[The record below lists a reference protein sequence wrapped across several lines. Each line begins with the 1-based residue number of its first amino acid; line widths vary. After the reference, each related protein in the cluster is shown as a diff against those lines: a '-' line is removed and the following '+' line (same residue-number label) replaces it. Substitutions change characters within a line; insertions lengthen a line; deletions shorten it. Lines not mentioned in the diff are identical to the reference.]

1 MKNLLSLLL
10 PLALLLSLT
19 ACGEKSADEAARQTP
34 PTLTVTGANAC
45 SVTLKSS
52 SYDWTYTQGLQSM
65 TVIACGAH
73 PLDETSR
80 DITPV
85 LEMPFAV
92 SAAYFYTVTL
102 DFGDNSPDSVSLRCW
117 PSDAW
122 GSTGIPS
129 ETVTAQRQDN
139 GTFRAELPQSD
150 GIFAVDALWDG
161 SSATY
166 TFCTQAE
173 GSEELHPGAVL
184 SIGES
189 EDIRKIDI
197 SWRSGSVNIYTAE
210 QSAQISVKEESTAPL
225 AESEKMVCAI
235 DGDTL
240 RIHFLGDAY
249 RGSYDGEK
257 YLDVGLPRE
266 LVSAGHFE
274 EIKVETTDAYTIVGA
289 DVSGSIKLSTVGG
302 DARVMGAT
310 CPMVEI
316 ETVNGSVGVVDG
328 TWARVN
334 ISTLSGAIELAG
346 EAENAEI
353 ETASGKVDIAGALGT
368 LDFESV
374 SGNLILATERALR
387 LDAETESGSIYL
399 TLPAQDGF
407 TLDYE
412 TKSGAF
418 RSALTER
425 EGTLIACGDRET
437 HYTVPALDGGAVF
450 VDLFGLAYELVNGSG
465 VGEGAFG
472 VEPPLLH
479 AKDRIAANFVRIGCK
494 QRVVETL
501 QLGCRGNRA
510 ALNHASQ
517 RGVREQAASQHYMAR
532 AGISLHQRI
541 HILKIENVAVIGYGE
556 RRAFQRLAVK
566 LLARRSRIAVLLHAW
581 VHDQPCQRHAAIQ
594 IEHTLVFVVA
604 LKPQPGLDR
613 YRQR

>member
-1 MKNLLSLLL
+1 MKKLLSLLL

-34 PTLTVTGANAC
+34 PTLTVTSANAC

-65 TVIACGAH
+65 TAIACGAH
-73 PLDETSR
+73 PLDENCR

-122 GSTGIPS
+122 GSTGMPS

-197 SWRSGSVNIYTAE
+197 SWLSGGVSVLAVGQTSQITVQEEATTALT
-210 QSAQISVKEESTAPL
+210 EE
-225 AESEKMVCAI
+225 EKLVCAV

-240 RIHFLGDAY
+240 RIRFMSDA
-249 RGSYDGEK
+249 RRDSFEGEK
-257 YLDVGLPRE
+257 FLTVSLPWE
-266 LVSAGHFE
+266 LVKNAHFE
-274 EIKVETTDAYTIVGA
+274 EIDIETTSAYAYVSADAQK
-289 DVSGSIKLSTVGG
+289 IKLSTVGG
-302 DARVMGAT
+302 DARVMCAN
-310 CPMVEI
+310 CPEVEI
-316 ETVNGSVGVVDG
+316 ETTSGNAGVVDG
-328 TWARVN
+328 TWGK
-334 ISTLSGAIELAG
+334 IELSTVSGAIELAG
-346 EAENAEI
+346 DAESAEI
-353 ETASGKVDIAGALGT
+353 ETASGKVDIAGALGA

-425 EGTLIACGDRET
+425 EGTLIACGDHEAY
-437 HYTVPALDGGAVF
+437 YTVPALEGGEMS
-450 VDLFGLAYELVNGSG
+450 ELEISTVSGTLTIDASSGS
-465 VGEGAFG
+465 
-472 VEPPLLH
+472 
-479 AKDRIAANFVRIGCK
+479 N
-494 QRVVETL
+494 
-501 QLGCRGNRA
+501 
-510 ALNHASQ
+510 
-517 RGVREQAASQHYMAR
+517 
-532 AGISLHQRI
+532 
-541 HILKIENVAVIGYGE
+541 
-556 RRAFQRLAVK
+556 
-566 LLARRSRIAVLLHAW
+566 
-581 VHDQPCQRHAAIQ
+581 
-594 IEHTLVFVVA
+594 
-604 LKPQPGLDR
+604 
-613 YRQR
+613 

>member
-1 MKNLLSLLL
+1 MKKLLSLLL
-10 PLALLLSLT
+10 PLALALSLA
-19 ACGEKSADEAARQTP
+19 ACGEKSTDEAALQTP
-34 PTLTVTGANAC
+34 PTLTVTSANAC

-52 SYDWTYTQGLQSM
+52 SYDWTYPQGLQSM

-102 DFGDNSPDSVSLRCW
+102 DFSDNSPDSVSLRCW

-122 GSTGIPS
+122 GSTGLPS

-150 GIFAVDALWDG
+150 VILAGDARG
-161 SSATY
+161 GGGGAAGAGCS
-166 TFCTQAE
+166 QAE

-197 SWRSGSVNIYTAE
+197 SWRSGGVNIYAAE
-210 QSAQISVKEESTAPL
+210 QSAQISVKEESAAPL
-225 AESEKMVCAI
+225 AESEKMVCTI

-240 RIHFLGDAY
+240 RIRFLGDAY

-257 YLDVGLPRE
+257 YLDVGLPAE
-266 LVSAGHFE
+266 LVNAGHFE
-274 EIKVETTDAYTIVGA
+274 KIEVETTDAYAYVSA
-289 DVSGSIKLSTVGG
+289 DAQKIDFSTLSG
-302 DARVMGAT
+302 DARVRCAS
-310 CPMVEI
+310 CPAVEI
-316 ETVNGSVGVVDG
+316 ETVSGSVGVVDG
-328 TWARVN
+328 TWARVD

-353 ETASGKVDIAGALGT
+353 ETASGKVDIAGALGA

-387 LDAETESGSIYL
+387 LAAETESGSIYL

-425 EGTLIACGDRET
+425 EGTLIACGDHET
-437 HYTVPALDGGAVF
+437 HYTVPALEGGEMS
-450 VDLFGLAYELVNGSG
+450 ELEISTVSG
-465 VGEGAFG
+465 
-472 VEPPLLH
+472 
-479 AKDRIAANFVRIGCK
+479 
-494 QRVVETL
+494 TL
-501 QLGCRGNRA
+501 TIEASPGGN
-510 ALNHASQ
+510 
-517 RGVREQAASQHYMAR
+517 
-532 AGISLHQRI
+532 
-541 HILKIENVAVIGYGE
+541 
-556 RRAFQRLAVK
+556 
-566 LLARRSRIAVLLHAW
+566 
-581 VHDQPCQRHAAIQ
+581 
-594 IEHTLVFVVA
+594 
-604 LKPQPGLDR
+604 
-613 YRQR
+613 

>member
-1 MKNLLSLLL
+1 MKKLLSLLL

-34 PTLTVTGANAC
+34 PTLTVTSANAC
-45 SVTLKSS
+45 SITLKSS

-65 TVIACGAH
+65 TAIACGAH

-85 LEMPFAV
+85 LEMPFTV

-122 GSTGIPS
+122 GSTGMPS

-197 SWRSGSVNIYTAE
+197 SWLSGGVSVQAVGQTSQITVQEEATTALT
-210 QSAQISVKEESTAPL
+210 EE
-225 AESEKMVCAI
+225 EKLVCAV

-240 RIHFLGDAY
+240 RIRFMSDA
-249 RGSYDGEK
+249 RRDSFEGEK
-257 YLDVGLPRE
+257 FLTVSLPWE
-266 LVSAGHFE
+266 LVKNAHFE
-274 EIKVETTDAYTIVGA
+274 EIDIETTSAYAYVSADAQK
-289 DVSGSIKLSTVGG
+289 IKLSTVGG
-302 DARVMGAT
+302 DARVMCAN
-310 CPMVEI
+310 CPEVEI
-316 ETVNGSVGVVDG
+316 ETTSGNAGVVDG
-328 TWARVN
+328 TWAKVD
-334 ISTLSGAIELAG
+334 ISTVSGAIELAG
-346 EAENAEI
+346 EAESAEI
-353 ETASGKVDIAGALGT
+353 ETASGKVDIAGALGA

-374 SGNLILATERALR
+374 SGDLILAAERALR

-425 EGTLIACGDRET
+425 EGTLIVCGDHEAY
-437 HYTVPALDGGAVF
+437 YTVPALEGGEMS
-450 VDLFGLAYELVNGSG
+450 ELEISTVSGTLTIDASSGS
-465 VGEGAFG
+465 
-472 VEPPLLH
+472 
-479 AKDRIAANFVRIGCK
+479 N
-494 QRVVETL
+494 
-501 QLGCRGNRA
+501 
-510 ALNHASQ
+510 
-517 RGVREQAASQHYMAR
+517 
-532 AGISLHQRI
+532 
-541 HILKIENVAVIGYGE
+541 
-556 RRAFQRLAVK
+556 
-566 LLARRSRIAVLLHAW
+566 
-581 VHDQPCQRHAAIQ
+581 
-594 IEHTLVFVVA
+594 
-604 LKPQPGLDR
+604 
-613 YRQR
+613 

>member
-1 MKNLLSLLL
+1 MKKLLSILL
-10 PLALLLSLT
+10 PLALALSLA
-19 ACGEKSADEAARQTP
+19 ACGEKSTDEAARQTP
-34 PTLTVTGANAC
+34 PTLTVTSANAC

-65 TVIACGAH
+65 TDIACGAH
-73 PLDETSR
+73 PLDENCR

-102 DFGDNSPDSVSLRCW
+102 DFSDNSPDSVSLRYWNDACW
-117 PSDAW
+117 GDTEAQA
-122 GSTGIPS
+122 
-129 ETVTAQRQDN
+129 ETLSAQRQDN

-189 EDIRKIDI
+189 ENIRKIDI
-197 SWRSGSVNIYTAE
+197 SWRGGGVNIYAAE
-210 QSAQISVKEESTAPL
+210 QSAQISVKEESAAAL
-225 AESEKMVCAI
+225 AESEKMVCTI

-240 RIHFLGDAY
+240 RIHFLSDAY

-257 YLDVGLPRE
+257 YLDVGLPAE

-274 EIKVETTDAYTIVGA
+274 EIEVETTDAYAYVSA

-302 DARVMGAT
+302 DARVMCAS
-310 CPMVEI
+310 CPAVEI
-316 ETVNGSVGVVDG
+316 ETVSGSVGVVDG
-328 TWARVN
+328 TWARVD

-346 EAENAEI
+346 DAESAEI
-353 ETASGKVDIAGALGT
+353 ETASGKVDIAGALGA

-425 EGTLIACGDRET
+425 EGALITCLDDHAT
-437 HYTVPALDGGAVF
+437 HYSVPALDGGAVS
-450 VDLFGLAYELVNGSG
+450 ELTIETMGGEVTIGASSSGS
-465 VGEGAFG
+465 
-472 VEPPLLH
+472 
-479 AKDRIAANFVRIGCK
+479 N
-494 QRVVETL
+494 
-501 QLGCRGNRA
+501 
-510 ALNHASQ
+510 
-517 RGVREQAASQHYMAR
+517 
-532 AGISLHQRI
+532 
-541 HILKIENVAVIGYGE
+541 
-556 RRAFQRLAVK
+556 
-566 LLARRSRIAVLLHAW
+566 
-581 VHDQPCQRHAAIQ
+581 
-594 IEHTLVFVVA
+594 
-604 LKPQPGLDR
+604 
-613 YRQR
+613 

>member
-1 MKNLLSLLL
+1 MKKLLSLLL

-34 PTLTVTGANAC
+34 PTLTVTSANAC

-102 DFGDNSPDSVSLRCW
+102 DFGDNSPDSVSLRYWNDACW
-117 PSDAW
+117 GDTEAQA
-122 GSTGIPS
+122 
-129 ETVTAQRQDN
+129 ETLSAQRQDD
-139 GTFRAELPQSD
+139 GTYTVEMIPSV

-197 SWRSGSVNIYTAE
+197 SWLSGGVSVQAVGQTSQITVQEEATTALT
-210 QSAQISVKEESTAPL
+210 EE
-225 AESEKMVCAI
+225 EKLVCAV

-240 RIHFLGDAY
+240 RIRFMSDA
-249 RGSYDGEK
+249 RRDSFEGEK
-257 YLDVGLPRE
+257 FLTVSLPWE
-266 LVSAGHFE
+266 LVKNAHFE
-274 EIKVETTDAYTIVGA
+274 EIDIETTSAYAYVSADAQK
-289 DVSGSIKLSTVGG
+289 IKLSTVGG
-302 DARVMGAT
+302 DARVMCAN
-310 CPMVEI
+310 CPEVEI
-316 ETVNGSVGVVDG
+316 ETTSGNAGVVDG
-328 TWARVN
+328 TWARVD

-353 ETASGKVDIAGALGT
+353 ETASGKVDIAGALGA

-425 EGTLIACGDRET
+425 EGALITCLDDHAT
-437 HYTVPALDGGAVF
+437 HYSVPALDGGAVS
-450 VDLFGLAYELVNGSG
+450 ELTIETMSGEVTIGASSSGS
-465 VGEGAFG
+465 
-472 VEPPLLH
+472 
-479 AKDRIAANFVRIGCK
+479 N
-494 QRVVETL
+494 
-501 QLGCRGNRA
+501 
-510 ALNHASQ
+510 
-517 RGVREQAASQHYMAR
+517 
-532 AGISLHQRI
+532 
-541 HILKIENVAVIGYGE
+541 
-556 RRAFQRLAVK
+556 
-566 LLARRSRIAVLLHAW
+566 
-581 VHDQPCQRHAAIQ
+581 
-594 IEHTLVFVVA
+594 
-604 LKPQPGLDR
+604 
-613 YRQR
+613 